1 MKFPSIQTLAEA
13 ALKTF
18 RRFPCTVI
26 FLLVA
31 CFFCLRRNHLQYDD
45 FNKHVAI
52 YKIIYCAYLGM
63 LLSLSVA
70 LYAERRKFSLTYKWI
85 GALAAVV
92 LAAGYYFSLPNQW
105 DDFNFRQI
113 ALLIIGLHLLI
124 AIAPFLSKG
133 EVNGFWQYN
142 KSLFLRILA
151 AALYSSVFFIGLSL
165 ALLAVEKLFSV
176 DIHSKWYED
185 LGVIVFRLFNSLFF
199 FAGIPEKIE
208 SLYEKKDYPKGLK
221 IFTQYVLIP
230 LIIVY
235 FAILYAYVF
244 RIIVSGKWPY
254 GWVSY
259 LVLAFAIAG
268 IFSLLLIYP
277 IRKETQNK
285 WMLIFTRIFYFALC
299 PLILMLFIAILRRI
313 NAYGITAERYF
324 VFVLACWLTLIT
336 LYFIFSA
343 DKNIKIIPI
352 TLCILAFGISFGPWG
367 AFSVSGRSQTR
378 RLMEIVRMNGMINAD
393 QKIVPASASL
403 HKGDAKQIRS
413 IIEYLIDE
421 NGYHDHS
428 LQPLFAANLDSVIAE
443 KKDKYDY
450 GHYWETQQLTKYLRI
465 DQFDSDDQDNSV
477 YTQEHTI
484 NAEQQ
489 LLQISGFEY
498 LVPNYHINQYDV
510 DSDAVSNS
518 YSLGAQHLMVIF
530 YRKTG
535 IVRIVDNGD
544 SAISLNLHEFVRRL
558 NPDRSSETYPQDS
571 LILSAES
578 RTLATKLI
586 FKELNVNV
594 QKDSVELRGFE
605 ADILLRFKRP

>member
-1 MKFPSIQTLAEA
+1 MKFPSIQTLTEA

-26 FLLVA
+26 YLLVT
-31 CFFCLRRNHLQYDD
+31 CFFSLRRNHLQYDD
-45 FNKHVAI
+45 FNRHVAI
-52 YKIIYCAYLGM
+52 YKMIYCAYLGM

-85 GALAAVV
+85 GGLASIV
-92 LAAGYYFSLPNQW
+92 LTAGYYYSLPDQW

-113 ALLIIGLHLLI
+113 ALLIIGLHLLV

-176 DIHSKWYED
+176 DIHYKWYED
-185 LGVIVFRLFNSLFF
+185 LSVVVFGLFNSLFF
-199 FAGIPEKIE
+199 FTGIPERVE
-208 SLYEKKDYPKGLK
+208 SLEEKTDYPKGLK

-244 RIIVSGKWPY
+244 RIVVSGRWPY

-285 WMLIFTRIFYFALC
+285 WMLIFSRIFYFALC
-299 PLILMLFIAILRRI
+299 PLIGMLFIAIQRRI

-324 VFVLACWLTLIT
+324 VFILACWLTTIT
-336 LYFIFSA
+336 LYFIFSS
-343 DKNIKIIPI
+343 DKNIKIIPV

-367 AFSVSGRSQTR
+367 AFSVSRSSQTK
-378 RLMEIVRMNGMINAD
+378 RLLEIVRANGMINAD
-393 QKIVPASASL
+393 QKILPACKLL
-403 HKGDAKQIRS
+403 HKGDATQIRS
-413 IIEYLIDE
+413 IIGYLIDE

-428 LQPLFAANLDSVIAE
+428 LQPLFAGNLDSMLAA
-443 KKDKYDY
+443 KKDKY
-450 GHYWETQQLTKYLRI
+450 GHYWETEQLAKYLRI
-465 DQFDSDDQDNSV
+465 DQFDSDDNES
-477 YTQEHTI
+477 YERRFTI

-489 LLQISGFEY
+489 VLEISGFEY
-498 LVPNYHINQYDV
+498 LIPGYHINGYGV
-510 DSDAVSNS
+510 DSDAVNNS
-518 YSLGAQHLMVIF
+518 YSFDAQHLTVIF
-530 YRKTG
+530 YWKTG
-535 IVRIVDNGD
+535 IIRIVGNGD
-544 SAISLNLHEFVRRL
+544 SSISLNLHDFARRL
-558 NPDRSSETYPQDS
+558 TPERYTETYSQDS
-571 LILSAES
+571 LTLSGES
-578 RTLATKLI
+578 RTLAIKFV
-586 FKELNVNV
+586 FKELYVDV
-594 QKDSVELRGFE
+594 QKDSVELKGFD